1 MHHERVFAVLELPKV
16 LARLSAFTVSDSGRR
31 ACLALRPFT
40 SLALLRAE
48 ADFYTQGQLWKEHS
62 GFKLASFPELDSL
75 WELLENS
82 GRAVDLEGLWA
93 VRQALRQ
100 AQSLLES
107 IDTGGTGKAGSPVTD
122 NWPVLKARCAEILLP
137 QSSMQA
143 LQRCLSDEGLIKDD
157 ASPELK
163 LVRLEIRRLHQQC
176 SKKVKE
182 FANQYNIAHYLQD
195 DFITLSSDRYVLPL
209 KSNFKGRLQ
218 GIIHDY
224 SQTGETCYFEPFF
237 LVEIN
242 NRLQELKREEREEE
256 HKILLRISALLRDE
270 LPGLHALYAFMV
282 KVDVLQAKLE
292 LAEKYAG
299 RLVAF
304 EEIPPEGQATEGLLP
319 PEVLLL
325 DARHPL
331 LALEE
336 SDRGESGGG
345 ESGNA
350 SAQGKNR
357 KDSPLRAVPID
368 IELRAGQKALI
379 ISGGNAGGKTVCL
392 KTLGLAALMGMSALP
407 VPVGKGSRLPFWSAL
422 HPFIGDEQS
431 LEDHVSTFTAQIT
444 NLSKV
449 LSRADSSSLVLL
461 DEFGAGTDPAQG
473 AALAQAVVDVLMEQ
487 GAYVVAA
494 THFPALKAYA
504 LSRPAVRAASVLFD
518 PDTKR
523 PLFRLAYDQVGASQ
537 ALDVAREHGLPE
549 KVLKK
554 AEQYLLLDGED
565 SGALIARL
573 NSLAV
578 EREQELA
585 QLRGEQEKFQARRAR
600 LEERFAKEKQQL
612 FEQVQAQAAQVL
624 QDWKSGRSSHKQAL
638 KQLSTL
644 RNELA
649 RGKAQ
654 GSIEEAAEEQT
665 PPPLDIALLAQGQKV
680 HYRPWDRKAQVV
692 DKDSR
697 RQKVRLDIN
706 GVTMWVDAADIAELA
721 SGAASGPSGSA
732 SGSAS
737 GSLFGGPLGGKTQPG
752 LNAGGASAGKNA
764 GKGTGKSAGKAEAET
779 GPASGFTGKI
789 EQSYALRLD
798 LRGKRADFAINELA
812 AFLDSAVMS
821 GREVVEV
828 LHGRGTGALRREVHA
843 FLKTFPAV
851 SNFKLAPEDQGGDGV
866 TLIQLK

>member
-16 LARLSAFTVSDSGRR
+16 LARLSAFTVSDSGRQ
-31 ACLALRPFT
+31 ACLDLRPFT
-40 SLALLRAE
+40 SLDLLRAE

-62 GFKLASFPELDSL
+62 GFKLTSFPELGSL
-75 WELLENS
+75 WNTLENS

-107 IDTGGTGKAGSPVTD
+107 IDTGGTGKPGSPVTD

-182 FANQYNIAHYLQD
+182 FANQYNITHYLQD

-256 HKILLRISALLRDE
+256 HKILLRISALLREE
-270 LPGLHALYAFMV
+270 LPGLRALYAFMV

-304 EEIPPEGQATEGLLP
+304 EEIPNAGQP

-336 SDRGESGGG
+336 NSRAENDRGESGRG
-345 ESGNA
+345 ESGRGESGRPESIRAEGLNA
-350 SAQGKNR
+350 PAPAPGKNR
-357 KDSPLRAVPID
+357 KNSSGKAVPID
-368 IELRAGQKALI
+368 IELRAGQKALV

-407 VPVGKGSRLPFWSAL
+407 VPAGKGSRLPFWSAL

-444 NLSKV
+444 NLSGV
-449 LSRADSSSLVLL
+449 LSRAGSSSLVLL

-518 PDTKR
+518 PNTKR

-578 EREQELA
+578 EREQELT

-612 FEQVQAQAAQVL
+612 FEKVQAQAAEVL

-654 GSIEEAAEEQT
+654 GKAEDAAEEQT
-665 PPPLDIALLAQGQKV
+665 PPPLDIAMLAQGQKV
-680 HYRPWDRKAQVV
+680 HYRPWDRKAVVV

-697 RQKVRLDIN
+697 RQKVRLEIN

-721 SGAASGPSGSA
+721 PGAAPGQVTGKI
-732 SGSAS
+732 
-737 GSLFGGPLGGKTQPG
+737 GGQIAGKT
-752 LNAGGASAGKNA
+752 
-764 GKGTGKSAGKAEAET
+764 AGKAAGKTPDKISGKPEAET
-779 GPASGFTGKI
+779 GPAGGFTGKI

-812 AFLDSAVMS
+812 SFLDSAVMS
-821 GREVVEV
+821 GRELVEV

-843 FLKTFPAV
+843 FLKTFPGV

-866 TLIQLK
+866 PLIQQK